1 MKRLLS
7 LVLLCGVAACAENA
21 DRDGSPCTDANTFD
35 YDGARYCIVIE
46 EGFLSA
52 DCPDELPEGRDFD
65 DFFVCSDADTVPDD
79 VEGEARRRGLA
90 GPCTDGET
98 RDAGDGC
105 NTCTCSGGVWA
116 CTGLGCETCE
126 EGTFRPAG
134 DGCNTCQC
142 IDGDWACTTAAC
154 LDCTDGQTRIADD
167 GCNTCT
173 CVSGAWACTTM
184 ACGECTDGETRDA
197 GDGCNTCECVDGA
210 WACTEIACEECTD
223 GETRTADD
231 GCNTCT
237 CVAGAWA
244 CTDLACGECTD
255 GETRSAGDGCNT
267 CECVDGAWACTEIA
281 CTGLEAC
288 LEACGVG
295 CPEPRFQLCATDGT
309 SYCSSCEA
317 ACYEADLAPDREPCD
332 CPIPPGTRREST
344 PLVLADSCT
353 ERNPDDIEMRVA
365 YDNAEIQTWLDCA
378 EGEYPTIEEG
388 NQVLVRA
395 VFQENPEASLTAVL
409 RDAATDTVT
418 LFLTGPQYC
427 GGPAPM
433 SSVLYVVQPFG
444 DETGYEVETCTH
456 TFCAEFFP

>member
-7 LVLLCGVAACAENA
+7 LMLLCGVAACAENA
-21 DRDGSPCTDANTFD
+21 NRDGSPCTDANTFD

-65 DFFVCSDADTVPDD
+65 DFFVCSDADAVPDD
-79 VEGEARRRGLA
+79 VEGEARRRGLT
-90 GPCTDGET
+90 GP
-98 RDAGDGC
+98 
-105 NTCTCSGGVWA
+105 
-116 CTGLGCETCE
+116 
-126 EGTFRPAG
+126 
-134 DGCNTCQC
+134 
-142 IDGDWACTTAAC
+142 
-154 LDCTDGQTRIADD
+154 
-167 GCNTCT
+167 
-173 CVSGAWACTTM
+173 
-184 ACGECTDGETRDA
+184 CTDGETRDA

-210 WACTEIACEECTD
+210 WACTEIAC
-223 GETRTADD
+223 
-231 GCNTCT
+231 
-237 CVAGAWA
+237 
-244 CTDLACGECTD
+244 GECTD
-255 GETRSAGDGCNT
+255 GDTRDAGDGCNT

-317 ACYEADLAPDREPCD
+317 ACYEADLAPDRQPCD

-409 RDAATDTVT
+409 RDTATDTVT

-456 TFCAEFFP
+456 TFCTEFFP